1 MLKADQRPDKKT
13 NWKKFQMSSDKLL
26 KFMTLHNAD
35 EYDINSNDHEEALV
49 YFTDI
54 DTTNSF
60 AEKTFLF
67 LNTLKYGIANLFT
80 ILM

>member
-1 MLKADQRPDKKT
+1 
-13 NWKKFQMSSDKLL
+13 
-26 KFMTLHNAD
+26 MTLHNAD
-35 EYDINSNDHEEALV
+35 EYDINSNDDHEEALV

-54 DTTNSF
+54 DTTNSL
-60 AEKTFLF
+60 AEKRFLF

>member
-1 MLKADQRPDKKT
+1 
-13 NWKKFQMSSDKLL
+13 MSSDKLL

-54 DTTNSF
+54 DTT
-60 AEKTFLF
+60 KQ
-67 LNTLKYGIANLFT
+67 TLWPKRDFCF
-80 ILM
+80 

>member
-1 MLKADQRPDKKT
+1 
-13 NWKKFQMSSDKLL
+13 MSSDKLL

-35 EYDINSNDHEEALV
+35 EYDINSNDDHEEALV

-54 DTTNSF
+54 DTTNSS
-60 AEKTFLF
+60 AEKRFLF
-67 LNTLKYGIANLFT
+67 LNTLKYGKVNLFT

>member
-1 MLKADQRPDKKT
+1 
-13 NWKKFQMSSDKLL
+13 MSSDKLL
-26 KFMTLHNAD
+26 KIMTLHNAD

-54 DTTNSF
+54 DTTNSL
-60 AEKTFLF
+60 AEKRFLF